1 MKDHHEGSRVIDR
14 RGLKKTEFNAERRG
28 QTLFVNIKS
37 REAVTKSTNEPSSS
51 SPVPVVSV
59 METEHTELH
68 NLLNILAPK
77 WQDLQATPVDNPLIY
92 LT

>member
-1 MKDHHEGSRVIDR
+1 MLLTEED
-14 RGLKKTEFNAERRG
+14 LKRLNL
-28 QTLFVNIKS
+28 TLRTRSDSVLNIKS

-68 NLLNILAPK
+68 NLLNIFGTK
-77 WQDLQATPVDNPLIY
+77 ATGPTPSRQVRKSHI
-92 LT
+92 TT

>member
-1 MKDHHEGSRVIDR
+1 MKDLVLLTEED
-14 RGLKKTEFNAERRG
+14 LKRLNL
-28 QTLFVNIKS
+28 TLRTRSDSVLNIKS